1 MKVVNTPK
9 IILTLRIL
17 VLIGDLDVIKCCSK
31 VPDAEKENTDREGNY
46 NNSKNFYSTK
56 NFLKLVKILI

>member
-9 IILTLRIL
+9 IILTLIFL

-31 VPDAEKENTDREGNY
+31 VPDEEKEITDHEGKY
-46 NNSKNFYSTK
+46 
-56 NFLKLVKILI
+56 